1 MALSCGQSN
10 PGAGPADI
18 ERVDSHGPF
27 PYPSPVLN
35 GEHKSGLRVLLGA
48 FAWTLLFPS
57 WVLAE
62 PGVSAE
68 QILFGQSAA
77 LNGPAASLGRD
88 FNLGIQ
94 TAFHEVN
101 ASGGIH
107 GRTLKLVARD
117 DGYEPTQAIANTEKL
132 LQEDQVFALIGEVG
146 TPTSRAVVPLAEAA
160 NAPFL
165 APFTGAEF
173 LRDAGLSVVINL
185 RASYN
190 QEAERGIDYLVGTL
204 KLKRIAV
211 LFQDDTFGRDGL
223 EAVKL
228 ALANRGLEPVAD
240 ASYRRNTTAVKRAV
254 LDLRA
259 SQPEAVFIIGAYG
272 PTAEFI
278 RVSQDIGFK
287 PRFMTLS
294 FVGSTALAAELA
306 GRGKGVLVTQVMPL
320 FSDTGQP
327 LVQRFQ
333 AALRQHDPEAKAS
346 FVALEG
352 YAAGRLVAA
361 TLELLG
367 KEVSRSA
374 FLVKLRSGEV
384 TEIDGLPLSLGPQS
398 NQASN
403 HVFLTELH
411 ADGSFT
417 EIQP

>member
-1 MALSCGQSN
+1 
-10 PGAGPADI
+10 
-18 ERVDSHGPF
+18 
-27 PYPSPVLN
+27 VLN
-35 GEHKSGLRVLLGA
+35 GEHKSVLRVLLGVLA
-48 FAWTLLFPS
+48 SWLLLPFTLQ
-57 WVLAE
+57 AE
-62 PGVSAE
+62 PGVSSD

-94 TAFHEVN
+94 AAFHEAN
-101 ASGGIH
+101 TAGGIH
-107 GRTLKLVARD
+107 GRKLKLVARD
-117 DGYEPTQAIANTEKL
+117 DGYEPTQAISNTEKL

-146 TPTSRAVVPLAEAA
+146 TPTSRAVVPIAEAA

-173 LRDAGLSVVINL
+173 LRDAGLSTVINL

-190 QEAERGIDYLVGTL
+190 QEAERGIEYLVGTL

-228 ALANRGLEPVAD
+228 ALLNRGLEPVAD

-259 SQPEAVFIIGAYG
+259 SAADAVFIIGAYA

-294 FVGSTALAAELA
+294 FVGSTALAAELE

-320 FSDTGQP
+320 FSDARRP

-333 AALRQHDPEAKAS
+333 AALLQHDPQAQAS
-346 FVALEG
+346 FVVLEG

-361 TLELLG
+361 TLDLLG
-367 KEVSRSA
+367 PEVSRTA
-374 FLVKLRSGEV
+374 FLAKLRSGEV

-398 NQASN
+398 NQAFN

-417 EIQP
+417 EILP